1 METALLISIAGIALV
16 VAITA
21 VAPRVGVAA
30 PLLLVL
36 LGIAVSFIP
45 TMPPIE
51 IEPEW
56 ILGGLLPPLLF
67 SAAVSIPSMEFRRDL
82 RLISAFSVV
91 LVIVSALVVGVLMT
105 WLIPGLPLALG
116 IAVGAI
122 VSPTDAV
129 ATSIVKKAGVSTRL
143 TTVLEGESLLNDAT
157 ALVLLRSAVAAVGT
171 AVSIWQVGLDFL
183 YAVVVA
189 LGIGWLTGRLTSA
202 VMALLRQTS
211 SIVAL
216 SLVVPFAAHLP
227 TEHLGGSGLVAAVT
241 AGLVIGRHS
250 PRVLG
255 PESRVAWV
263 AAWKTVE
270 LILESAIF
278 LLMGLELA
286 ALVED
291 VQNAHDSAWVA
302 VGLGALAATTV
313 LAVRTGFV
321 AWSLALLGR
330 RERRETARR
339 GRLELL
345 QERLDQIG
353 DLAPARRV
361 SRMQA
366 MLNRRLADIDYLAAE
381 RFGKREGVIL
391 VWAGMRGAVTLAAAQ
406 TLPRA
411 TEHRSLLILIA
422 FVVAAGTLLVQG
434 ATLSPIATR
443 LGLTGQTGVDPAQR
457 TALQADLSRAA
468 LVELEAGRL
477 TRADGSAYSGAT
489 LASARHVLTK
499 LVDSS
504 PVDEAAA
511 DHHVDMIALR
521 LSLLAVQR
529 ETLLELR
536 DLGSYPSGLLDDMLT
551 QLDAEQLGLQ
561 LRRPD

>member
-1 METALLISIAGIALV
+1 MEITLLISIAGIALV

-21 VAPRVGVAA
+21 LAPRVGVAA

-45 TMPPIE
+45 AVPPIE
-51 IEPEW
+51 VEPEW

-67 SAAVSIPSMEFRRDL
+67 SAAVNIPSMEFRRDL

-116 IAVGAI
+116 VAVGAI

-157 ALVLLRSAVAAVGT
+157 ALVLLRSAIAAVGA

-183 YAVVVA
+183 YAVAVA
-189 LGIGWLTGRLTSA
+189 LGIGWLVGRLTST
-202 VMALLRQTS
+202 VMARLSQTS

-241 AGLVIGRHS
+241 AGLVIGRRS

-255 PESRVAWV
+255 PESRLAWV

-278 LLMGLELA
+278 LLMGLELS

-291 VQNAHDSAWVA
+291 VRHAHDSVWVA
-302 VGLGALAATTV
+302 IGLGAVAATAV
-313 LAVRTGFV
+313 LVVRTGFV
-321 AWSLALLGR
+321 AWSLALLAR
-330 RERRETARR
+330 RERREAVRR
-339 GRLELL
+339 GHLEIL
-345 QERLDQIG
+345 QERLEEVSDV
-353 DLAPARRV
+353 APAPRV
-361 SRMQA
+361 NRMRT

-411 TEHRSLLILIA
+411 TEHRSLLVLIA
-422 FVVAAGTLLVQG
+422 FVVAAGTLVVQG
-434 ATLSPIATR
+434 ATLSRLATR
-443 LGLTGQTGVDPAQR
+443 LGLTGQTGIDPAQR
-457 TALQADLSRAA
+457 MALQADLDRAA
-468 LVELEAGRL
+468 LARLEEATL
-477 TRADGSAYSGAT
+477 TRSDGSPYAPET
-489 LASARHVLTK
+489 LATMRRILTK
-499 LVDSS
+499 LTAEKA
-504 PVDEAAA
+504 PDEATAV
-511 DHHVDMIALR
+511 HHSDVLALR
-521 LSLLAVQR
+521 LAVLDAQR
-529 ETLLELR
+529 AALLELR

-551 QLDAEQLGLQ
+551 QLDADQLGLQ
-561 LRRPD
+561 LRQPD

>member
-1 METALLISIAGIALV
+1 METALLISLAGIALV

-21 VAPRVGVAA
+21 LAPRVGVAA

-36 LGIAVSFIP
+36 LGIAISFIP
-45 TMPPIE
+45 AVPPIE

-91 LVIVSALVVGVLMT
+91 LVVVSALVVGVLLT

-116 IAVGAI
+116 VAVGAI

-157 ALVLLRSAVAAVGT
+157 ALVLLRSAIAAVGT

-183 YAVVVA
+183 YAVAVA
-189 LGIGWLTGRLTSA
+189 LGIGWLVGRLTTV
-202 VMALLRQTS
+202 VMARLSQTS
-211 SIVAL
+211 AIVAL

-241 AGLVIGRHS
+241 AGLVIGRRS

-255 PESRVAWV
+255 PESRLAWV

-278 LLMGLELA
+278 LLMGLELS

-291 VQNAHDSAWVA
+291 VRHTHDSVWVA
-302 VGLGALAATTV
+302 VGLGVVAATAV

-321 AWSLALLGR
+321 AWSLALLAR
-330 RERRETARR
+330 RERREAANRE
-339 GRLELL
+339 RLELL
-345 QERLDQIG
+345 QERLD
-353 DLAPARRV
+353 RV
-361 SRMQA
+361 SEVVPAPRVNRMQTL
-366 MLNRRLADIDYLAAE
+366 LNRRLADIDYLAAE

-422 FVVAAGTLLVQG
+422 FTVAAGTLVIQG
-434 ATLSPIATR
+434 ATLSRLATR
-443 LGLTGQTGVDPAQR
+443 LGLPGQTSADPAQR
-457 TALQADLSRAA
+457 IALQADLNRAA
-468 LVELEAGRL
+468 LARLAEGL
-477 TRADGSAYSGAT
+477 TRADGSAYPEET
-489 LASARHVLTK
+489 LAAIRQLLTK
-499 LVDSS
+499 LTGDS
-504 PVDEAAA
+504 PPDEATASHHA
-511 DHHVDMIALR
+511 D
-521 LSLLAVQR
+521 LLAVRLVVLAAQR
-529 ETLLELR
+529 EALLELR

-551 QLDAEQLGLQ
+551 RLDADQLGLQ
-561 LRRPD
+561 LRQPD

>member
-1 METALLISIAGIALV
+1 METALLISLAGIALV

-21 VAPRVGVAA
+21 LAPRVGVAA

-36 LGIAVSFIP
+36 LGIAISFIP
-45 TMPPIE
+45 AVPPIE

-91 LVIVSALVVGVLMT
+91 LVVVSALVVGVLLT

-116 IAVGAI
+116 VAVGAI

-157 ALVLLRSAVAAVGT
+157 ALVLLRSAIAAVGT

-183 YAVVVA
+183 YAVAVA
-189 LGIGWLTGRLTSA
+189 LGIGWLVGRLTTV
-202 VMALLRQTS
+202 VMARLSQTS
-211 SIVAL
+211 AIVAL

-241 AGLVIGRHS
+241 AGLVIGRRS

-255 PESRVAWV
+255 PESRLAWV

-278 LLMGLELA
+278 LLMGLELS

-291 VQNAHDSAWVA
+291 VRHTHDSVWVA
-302 VGLGALAATTV
+302 VGLGVVAATAV

-321 AWSLALLGR
+321 AWSLALLAR
-330 RERRETARR
+330 RERREAANRE
-339 GRLELL
+339 RLELL
-345 QERLDQIG
+345 QERLD
-353 DLAPARRV
+353 RV
-361 SRMQA
+361 SEVVPAPRVNRMQTL
-366 MLNRRLADIDYLAAE
+366 LNRRLADIDYLAAE

-422 FVVAAGTLLVQG
+422 FTVAAGTLVIQG
-434 ATLSPIATR
+434 ATLSRLATR
-443 LGLTGQTGVDPAQR
+443 LGLTGQTSADPAQR
-457 TALQADLSRAA
+457 IALQADLNRAA
-468 LVELEAGRL
+468 LARLAEGL
-477 TRADGSAYSGAT
+477 TRADGSAYPEET
-489 LASARHVLTK
+489 LAAIRQLLTK
-499 LVDSS
+499 LTGDS
-504 PVDEAAA
+504 PPDEATASHHA
-511 DHHVDMIALR
+511 D
-521 LSLLAVQR
+521 LLAVRLVVLAAQR
-529 ETLLELR
+529 EALLELR

-551 QLDAEQLGLQ
+551 RLDADQLGLQ
-561 LRRPD
+561 LRQPD